1 MRSPNWHENEI
12 MLALD
17 LYLSRD
23 LQWINRISDSTFE
36 IIALSQIL
44 NALDFYDEKPDNF
57 RSTGSIRMKL
67 ANFMALDERYK
78 KNSLDNV
85 GSLDKS
91 TWQKYAQNRN
101 DLHTACINILCN
113 HLITHT
119 EDIDKYI
126 QMMGLDKTIRIKQN
140 FTSFVKQ
147 MRRALA
153 YYSKLAEENQ
163 NVSHSN
169 DVIEWCKIVDE
180 SSKWIDEIN
189 EEIDF
194 TVNVYKEHAG
204 INMVPVKGKKVK
216 KISSSDTDDI
226 EKIGKFVR
234 RTFNNLIVQDK
245 LSEEMIENL
254 TEGKYSKDTFG
265 LKFPFLRVVD
275 KTKNLREQ
283 LVDENGY
290 VRYWTSPFEIYGIDY
305 CVNKEWYENQRFRYL
320 RWLSLVDIKPFYMI
334 KKEKFQAVLNF
345 IKKLDS
351 QKVSFTK
358 MEILAEFSEEVEM
371 EEVISILIQK
381 GVLVGFQGSTKE
393 FVIDDY
399 DMLFR
404 MLNNPQDYARE

>member
-1 MRSPNWHENEI
+1 MRSPNWHECEV

-91 TWQKYAQNRN
+91 TWQKYAPNRN

-119 EDIDKYI
+119 ENIDRYI
-126 QMMGLDKTIRIKQN
+126 QMMGLGESTRYEQN
-140 FTSFVKQ
+140 FTSYVKQ

-153 YYSKLAEENQ
+153 YYSKLAEGNP
-163 NVSHSN
+163 NGFHSN
-169 DVIEWCKIVDE
+169 DVIEWCKKVDE

-194 TVNVYKEHAG
+194 TASIYKKHAG
-204 INMVPVKGKKVK
+204 INMVPIKDKKVK
-216 KISSSDTDDI
+216 KISSSDTNDI
-226 EKIGKFVR
+226 EKIGKLIR
-234 RTFNNLIVQDK
+234 RTFKNLVEQDK
-245 LSEEMIENL
+245 LSEEMIDNL
-254 TEGKYSKDTFG
+254 SEDKYSQDILG
-265 LKFPFLRVVD
+265 LKLPFLREID
-275 KTKNLREQ
+275 KTKNLRGQ

-290 VRYWTSPFEIYGIDY
+290 VRYWTRPFEIHGVDY
-305 CVNKEWYENQRFRYL
+305 CVSKEWYENQRTRYL
-320 RWLSLVDIKPFYMI
+320 RWLSFVDIKPFYMI
-334 KKEKFQAVLNF
+334 KKEKFQEILSF

-351 QKVSFTK
+351 KKVSFTK
-358 MEILAEFSEEVEM
+358 KELLSEFPKEVEI
-371 EEVISILIQK
+371 EKVISILIQK
-381 GVLVGFQGSTKE
+381 GVLAGFQGSTKE
-393 FVIDDY
+393 LVIDDY
-399 DMLFR
+399 DVLFR

>member
-1 MRSPNWHENEI
+1 MRSPNWHECEV

-44 NALDFYDEKPDNF
+44 NALDFYDEKPDTF

-91 TWQKYAQNRN
+91 TWQKYAKNKD
-101 DLHTACINILCN
+101 DLHTACKNILCN
-113 HLITHT
+113 HLIIHT
-119 EDIDKYI
+119 EDIDRYI
-126 QMMGLDKTIRIKQN
+126 QMMGLDESIRFEQN
-140 FTSFVKQ
+140 FTSYVKK
-147 MRRALA
+147 MRRTLA
-153 YYSKLAEENQ
+153 YFSKLAEDNP

-169 DVIEWCKIVDE
+169 DVIEWCKKVDE
-180 SSKWIDEIN
+180 STKWVDEIN

-194 TVNVYKEHAG
+194 AFITYKEHAG

-216 KISSSDTDDI
+216 KISSSDTDDT
-226 EKIGKFVR
+226 EKIGKLVR
-234 RTFNNLIVQDK
+234 RTFKDLVAKDK

-254 TEGKYSKDTFG
+254 SEDKYSQDTFG
-265 LKFPFLRVVD
+265 LKLPFLRLID

-290 VRYWTSPFEIYGIDY
+290 VRYWTSPFEIYGVDY
-305 CVNKEWYENQRFRYL
+305 CVSKEWYENQRSRYL
-320 RWLSLVDIKPFYMI
+320 RWLSSVDIKPFYMI
-334 KKEKFQAVLNF
+334 EKEKFQEVLNF

-351 QKVSFTK
+351 KKISFTK
-358 MEILAEFSEEVEM
+358 KELLSEFSEEVEI

-381 GVLVGFQGSTKE
+381 GVLAGFQGSTKE
-393 FVIDDY
+393 LVIDDY
-399 DMLFR
+399 DALFR

>member
-1 MRSPNWHENEI
+1 MRSPNWHECEI

-36 IIALSQIL
+36 IIAMSQIL
-44 NALDFYDEKPDNF
+44 NALDFYDEKPENF
-57 RSTGSIRMKL
+57 RSPGSIRMKL
-67 ANFMALDERYK
+67 ANFMSLDERYK

-91 TWQKYAQNRN
+91 TWQEYEKNRD

-119 EDIDKYI
+119 EDIDKYV
-126 QMMGLDKTIRIKQN
+126 QMMGLDKTIRIEQN
-140 FTSFVKQ
+140 FTSYVKQ
-147 MRRALA
+147 MRRVLA
-153 YYSKLAEENQ
+153 YYSKLAGENP
-163 NVSHSN
+163 NVSHLN
-169 DVIEWCKIVDE
+169 DIIEWCKIV
-180 SSKWIDEIN
+180 DEIN

-194 TVNVYKEHAG
+194 TASVYKEHAG

-216 KISSSDTDDI
+216 KISSSDIDDT

-234 RTFNNLIVQDK
+234 RTFKDLVVQDK

-254 TEGKYSKDTFG
+254 SEDKYSHDTFG
-265 LKFPFLRVVD
+265 LKLPFLKMID

-290 VRYWTSPFEIYGIDY
+290 VRYWTSPFEIYGMDY
-305 CVNKEWYENQRFRYL
+305 CVSKEWYENQRTRYL
-320 RWLSLVDIKPFYMI
+320 RWLSSVDIKPFYMI
-334 KKEKFQAVLNF
+334 EKEKFQEVLNS

-351 QKVSFTK
+351 QKVSFLK
-358 MEILAEFSEEVEM
+358 KELLAEFSEEVEM
-371 EEVISILIQK
+371 EEVISVLIQK
-381 GVLVGFQGSTKE
+381 GVLAGFQGSTKE
-393 FVIDDY
+393 LVIDDY

-404 MLNNPQDYARE
+404 MLNNPRDYARE

>member
-44 NALDFYDEKPDNF
+44 NALDFYDE
-57 RSTGSIRMKL
+57 
-67 ANFMALDERYK
+67 
-78 KNSLDNV
+78 
-85 GSLDKS
+85 
-91 TWQKYAQNRN
+91 
-101 DLHTACINILCN
+101 
-113 HLITHT
+113 
-119 EDIDKYI
+119 
-126 QMMGLDKTIRIKQN
+126 
-140 FTSFVKQ
+140 
-147 MRRALA
+147 
-153 YYSKLAEENQ
+153 
-163 NVSHSN
+163 
-169 DVIEWCKIVDE
+169 
-180 SSKWIDEIN
+180 
-189 EEIDF
+189 
-194 TVNVYKEHAG
+194 
-204 INMVPVKGKKVK
+204 
-216 KISSSDTDDI
+216 
-226 EKIGKFVR
+226 
-234 RTFNNLIVQDK
+234 
-245 LSEEMIENL
+245 
-254 TEGKYSKDTFG
+254 
-265 LKFPFLRVVD
+265 
-275 KTKNLREQ
+275 
-283 LVDENGY
+283 
-290 VRYWTSPFEIYGIDY
+290 SPFEIYGIDY